1 MINRYAGE
9 IHINPIR
16 ILRNDDFN
24 NDGQIKDIETTLKEA
39 VELNRKIAS
48 QLQQLMAWLNK
59 KSFPSSLQFKFA
71 EGGYISLQGL
81 PDQQLKELAAQ
92 GIIELFDF
100 ATDKDWV
107 KKYGS
112 QFGLI
117 WENGRSVDIREL

>member
-1 MINRYAGE
+1 MVNRYAGE

-24 NDGQIKDIETTLKEA
+24 NDGQIKDIEATLKEA
-39 VELNRKIAS
+39 VELNKKIAS

-59 KSFPSSLQFKFA
+59 KNFPASPQFKFA
-71 EGGYISLQGL
+71 EGGYISMKGL
-81 PDQQLKELAAQ
+81 PDPQLQELAAQ
-92 GIIELFDF
+92 GVIELFDF

-107 KKYGS
+107 KKYGP

-117 WENGRSVDIREL
+117 WENGRSVEI

>member
-24 NDGQIKDIETTLKEA
+24 NDGQIKDINATLKEA
-39 VELNRKIAS
+39 IELNEDITAR
-48 QLQQLMAWLNK
+48 LQQLQAWLSKRN
-59 KSFPSSLQFKFA
+59 FPSSIQFQFA
-71 EGGYISLQGL
+71 EGGYIILKGL

-92 GIIELFDF
+92 GMIELFDF

-117 WENGRSVDIREL
+117 WENGRSVEI